1 MDTRFPAPIS
11 SLLARVEESKPSA
24 RVGALMAW
32 LAKLPK
38 LGLKPREGLR
48 ERWLAK
54 REAEQAVRPRRK
66 GRPAPVALPPV
77 ALDAL
82 EPPNDWPS
90 EWHSM
95 VQAIPAKPSQRRKRA
110 PMSLLDERPTNAE
123 EEVEGQAFLSLFSAN
138 ADRMRDLQLIA
149 QGDHRDGPGRDWWRG
164 R

>member
-1 MDTRFPAPIS
+1 MDTRFPAPLS

-38 LGLKPREGLR
+38 LGLNPRGGLR
-48 ERWLAK
+48 ERWVAK
-54 REAEQAVRPRRK
+54 REAEQAVRPRRR
-66 GRPAPVALPPV
+66 GRPAPDAPPPV
-77 ALDAL
+77 ILDAL
-82 EPPNDWPS
+82 EPPNDWPT

-95 VQAIPAKPSQRRKRA
+95 VQTIPAKPVQRKRNA
-110 PMSLLDERPTNAE
+110 PASLIIERRATAE

-138 ADRMRDLQLIA
+138 ADRMQDLQLIA
-149 QGDHRDGPGRDWWRG
+149 QGDQREGPSRDWWRG